1 MLNYGMSRADD
12 ISKSNELLKK
22 YGIKEAKKD
31 LDKTRADTKALKIM
45 NSIGHPT
52 NYAEAVAFGLATSE
66 YLGKKKNIKFLKSL
80 PQGADDS
87 EYEKL
92 PQKTKER
99 LVDIAVNLKK
109 DFEDKAKK
117 NVEESEVLTDKK
129 DILLKGLMG
138 KLMNEVGEL
147 ESELSKVDYKTGWEC
162 ALDCRRLYAEGDLP
176 DDVKSVSDAYRW
188 GVKHCTIKG
197 KDIDRFSTLA
207 SAYDNTKHNRTK
219 SGKIIDKFEE
229 KYYDKIN

>member
-1 MLNYGMSRADD
+1 MLNYGMSRKDN

-31 LDKTRADTKALKIM
+31 LDTSRAVTKALKKIA
-45 NSIGHPT
+45 SIKNPT
-52 NYAEAVAFGLATSE
+52 NYSEAVEFALAVTEIFGN
-66 YLGKKKNIKFLKSL
+66 KKDIKFLKSL

-87 EYEKL
+87 AYENL
-92 PQKTKER
+92 PNKTKQR
-99 LVDIAVNLKK
+99 LMDIVLSIQDFYKSKMKK
-109 DFEDKAKK
+109 LD
-117 NVEESEVLTDKK
+117 EESESLTDKK
-129 DILLKGLMG
+129 DILVKGRMARLK
-138 KLMNEVGEL
+138 NEVDEL
-147 ESELSKVDYKTGWEC
+147 ESELSKVDYPTGWEC

-197 KDIDRFSTLA
+197 KDIPRYSKLIKDYENA
-207 SAYDNTKHNRTK
+207 KYGRTE
-219 SGKIIDKFEE
+219 SGAVIDAFEE